1 MNVRVISISWSHI
14 QCSTLDRDNMSTLL
28 LAIISLKHVTASRP
42 LIHTAAQ
49 TIIFQLQFNYEKTRG
64 FYVHAVL
71 VGRLS
76 RRSTG
81 GLAEFFFRPASRG
94 LAKSSAA

>member
-1 MNVRVISISWSHI
+1 
-14 QCSTLDRDNMSTLL
+14 MSDTRWWQYEH
-28 LAIISLKHVTASRP
+28 AIISDNLTKTRHSLQYRP
-42 LIHTAAQ
+42 LHTAPQ

-76 RRSTG
+76 RRWTG
-81 GLAEFFFRPASRG
+81 GLAEFFSGRS
-94 LAKSSAA
+94 LAKSTVA